1 MFAFGRW
8 RLDVSACWVGA
19 RTILGGFSRSWGVCL
34 WETQEIPATFTT
46 ETGWPFG
53 EHCRLVTSI
62 DGKKEWPLC
71 LRRLPEERRG
81 VSAVS
86 VGEGWAR
93 FMADQC
99 LGLGALLTF
108 EVVDERRL
116 VVGIHRRN
124 ALTEPLAFQQLCW
137 DGQHIAR
144 ESTEQTEVHN
154 SSYSQLSRP
163 GALEFSG
170 DTRPHFHKKLSK
182 THIKKC
188 ASSRIVSGFSQY

>member
-1 MFAFGRW
+1 MLGG
-8 RLDVSACWVGA
+8 V
-19 RTILGGFSRSWGVCL
+19 RTILGGFSRSRGVCL
-34 WETQEIPATFTT
+34 WPTQEIPATFTT

-53 EHCRLVTSI
+53 EHCGLVTSI
-62 DGKKEWPLC
+62 DGKEWPLC
-71 LRRLPEERRG
+71 IRRLPDMRRG

-93 FMADQC
+93 FMADQG

-124 ALTEPLAFQQLCW
+124 ALTEPQAFQQLCG
-137 DGQHIAR
+137 DGQHIAGD
-144 ESTEQTEVHN
+144 SAEVNNN
-154 SSYSQLSRP
+154 SHSQPARP
-163 GALEFSG
+163 GKLEFSG

-182 THIKKC
+182 THIKKH